1 MSTLNRGNLKMAVMS
16 LRSAKWRSLL
26 TMLGIII
33 GIVSVVTIVGI
44 GEGMKHQ
51 IAGQVNHFGNDL
63 ITVRPGKVVMPDAKH
78 AITTAD
84 TLFGYSNVSGLT
96 ERDLSAAKKA
106 ENVGKV
112 APLGV
117 VSGVATNQDRK
128 LDDGV
133 VIATSPDL
141 PELLNQKVRY
151 GGFFNDDSELSGAV
165 IGRQVAYKLF
175 DQSVPLGKTFVFR
188 GQSFTVR
195 GIMEDFKSPPLS
207 PTNNFDNVIFIPYQ
221 MAGHLTNG
229 STQYY
234 SILAKPDTG
243 VPLDTAMYSIKQ
255 NMAEARGGQHDFTV
269 LNQEQSKKMSSGIID
284 LLTGFITAVAA
295 ISLLVGGIGIMNIML
310 VSVTE
315 RMHEIGIRKAV
326 GATNQQIW
334 IQFMLES
341 TVLSAIGGIVGVTL
355 AIIVDILLRTYTTYE
370 PIISWE
376 AILIATAVSVAVGVV
391 FGTAPAIK
399 AARKDPIEALRHE

>member
-1 MSTLNRGNLKMAVMS
+1 MKTLNRGNLKIALTS

-44 GEGMKHQ
+44 GEGMKRQ
-51 IAGQVNHFGNDL
+51 IAGQVNHFGADL
-63 ITVRPGKVVMPDAKH
+63 ITVRPGKVAMPNAKH

-84 TLFGYSNVSGLT
+84 TLFGYSSVSGLT
-96 ERDLSAAKKA
+96 PKDLEAVKHTDG
-106 ENVGKV
+106 VGKV

-141 PELLNQKVRY
+141 PDLLNQKVRY
-151 GGFFNDDSELSGAV
+151 GGFFHEDSELSGAV

-195 GIMEDFKSPPLS
+195 GIMENFDSPPLS

-221 MAGHLTNG
+221 MAGHLTNN

-234 SILAKPDTG
+234 SILAKPDKG
-243 VPLDTAMYSIKQ
+243 VHQDQAIASIRD
-255 NMAEARGGQHDFTV
+255 NMAEARGGQQDFTV

-334 IQFMLES
+334 LQFMLES
-341 TVLSAIGGIVGVTL
+341 TVLSAIGGVVGVGL
-355 AIIVDILLRTYTTYE
+355 AIVVDLLLRTYTTYE
-370 PIISWE
+370 PIISWS
-376 AILIATAVSVAVGVV
+376 AIVIATGVSVIVGIV